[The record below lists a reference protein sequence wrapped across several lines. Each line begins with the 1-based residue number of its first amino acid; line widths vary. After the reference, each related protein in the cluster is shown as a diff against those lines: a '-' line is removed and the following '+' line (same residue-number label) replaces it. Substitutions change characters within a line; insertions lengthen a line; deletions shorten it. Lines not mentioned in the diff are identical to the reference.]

1 MENIKEIKRDISNIF
16 EILHDTD
23 DTRFVINDD
32 IREKYPKLMDYL
44 FNNDFQVRDYYY
56 EWGYEAI
63 EQITEAIQEKQTIKE
78 IIQTTEEIEFNIFAD
93 DYTSNIT
100 DWLNSNNENVYY
112 LTEALEQDIQDG
124 FDLLAEAQRIAKDE
138 VFEGIRATILNL
150 LNDL

>member
-1 MENIKEIKRDISNIF
+1 MENIKEIKKDISSIF
-16 EILHDTD
+16 EILHDAD
-23 DTRFVINDD
+23 DTRFIINDD
-32 IREKYPKLMDYL
+32 IKEKYPKLMDYL

-63 EQITEAIQEKQTIKE
+63 EQITEAIEETKSIEEIKQTLE
-78 IIQTTEEIEFNIFAD
+78 QFEFDIEPD
-93 DYTSNIT
+93 PYTSNLT
-100 DWLNSNNENVYY
+100 EWLNSNNENVYY

-138 VFEGIRATILNL
+138 VFEGIRATVLNL